1 MFVEIIAHTLNDVM
15 KINKTTADR
24 IELCG
29 DMDQDGLTPKLSLI
43 KSAAENTKKP
53 IRVMIRNHNHS
64 FVYTEKEVCEMV
76 RQIEYC
82 NQFAKIEGYVF
93 GCLDESQTAINI
105 EQMKRLIKA
114 AKGKKI
120 TFHKACDRILS
131 KENLE
136 LLIDLNVDTILTQGG
151 QNPIMENQ
159 QVITELGRY
168 NDQIQI
174 LLGGGVN
181 FENYRKLVN
190 LSPNIHLGSA
200 VREQKS
206 YDEKI
211 SIEAINALKE
221 F

>member
-15 KINKTTADR
+15 KINKTNADR

-53 IRVMIRNHNHS
+53 IRVMIRNHNRN
-64 FVYTEKEVCEMV
+64 FVYTDKEICEMV

-82 NQFAKIEGYVF
+82 NQFTKIEGYVI
-93 GCLDESQTAINI
+93 GCLDESETAINV
-105 EQMKRLIKA
+105 EQMDKLIKA
-114 AKGKKI
+114 ARGKKI
-120 TFHKACDRILS
+120 TFHKACDKVLTSENIEILI
-131 KENLE
+131 N
-136 LLIDLNVDTILTQGG
+136 LNVDTILTQGG
-151 QNPIMENQ
+151 KTPIMENQ
-159 QVITELGRY
+159 IMLEKLGKY
-168 NDQIQI
+168 NDQIQV

-181 FENYRKLVN
+181 FDNYQKLVQF
-190 LSPNIHLGSA
+190 SPNIHLGSA